1 MAQGHYPLNG
11 NTHPTGNPS
20 FPDMEE
26 ATLKYWDEHDIFAK
40 SVNER
45 AAGNRGD
52 NEFVFYDGP
61 PFANGLPHY
70 GHLLNRLYQG
80 HRRPLPD
87 DAGASSGATLRM
99 GYTRPARRTG
109 STASARYR
117 RRLRNHQTRRTG
129 HRKVQR

>member
-45 AAGNRGD
+45 AAGDRGD

-70 GHLLNRLYQG
+70 GHLLTGYIKDIVGRYQTMLG
-80 HRRPLPD
+80 HR
-87 DAGASSGATLRM
+87 GATLRM

-109 STASARYR
+109 STAPARYR